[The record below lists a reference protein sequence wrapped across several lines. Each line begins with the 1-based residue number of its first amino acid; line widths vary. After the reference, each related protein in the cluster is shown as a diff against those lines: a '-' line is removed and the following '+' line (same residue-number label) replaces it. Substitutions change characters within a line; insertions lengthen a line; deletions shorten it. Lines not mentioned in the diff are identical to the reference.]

1 MIAPCGRRKIRWIE
15 TIQAVNLT
23 SPPKGKVLAM
33 ALVMHSY
40 LPNLAG
46 LPICLEISK
55 FLKKNWSKTC
65 NFGMVWWEIFL
76 PSPRRQH
83 FRENFFRCP
92 FQYPKVPA
100 PRSRCPP
107 PNLLMLPTPLAR
119 VVATFHTTRLHYSSM
134 ALRNIC
140 SNVNKIQTQI
150 RSDLRFLLLQ
160 YTYQIEAKST

>member
-92 FQYPKVPA
+92 FQYPKVPLEAGA
-100 PRSRCPP
+100 PPQSFDASYAPGQSGCNIPHHKASLFINGAAKHLFQCQQDSNTNP
-107 PNLLMLPTPLAR
+107 EWSPLS
-119 VVATFHTTRLHYSSM
+119 TTTIY
-134 ALRNIC
+134 I
-140 SNVNKIQTQI
+140 SNW
-150 RSDLRFLLLQ
+150 S
-160 YTYQIEAKST
+160 